1 MDNPVI
7 LTTAA
12 AALAGG
18 VLLYAF
24 LRRGNPGAAQPAA
37 GSAFRKFGLNIR
49 LRDLFRLA
57 ALIEEAGKDFYTK
70 MGLKAADPETK
81 KLCAW
86 LAEEEEKHRQFV
98 QDHLDRWR
106 VLGPHLTE
114 WPAFLEKVRQEGF
127 YADPPGDNASE
138 EELAAFAIRQEI
150 KTAEFYRLFES
161 AFPEEW
167 KRSRLERLV
176 GEERSHEAKLRAAYP
191 GLQ

>member
-1 MDNPVI
+1 MDNPVF

-18 VLLYAF
+18 VLLYTF
-24 LRRGNPGAAQPAA
+24 LRRSNAGAVPPAE
-37 GSAFRKFGLNIR
+37 GSAFRKFGLNVR

-70 MGLKAADPETK
+70 LELKAVNPETK
-81 KLCAW
+81 QLCAW

-98 QDHLDRWR
+98 QDHLNRWR
-106 VLGPHLTE
+106 VLGTHLTE
-114 WPAFLEKVRQEGF
+114 WPAFLEKVKQEGF
-127 YADPPGDNASE
+127 YADPPGENATE
-138 EELAAFAIRQEI
+138 EEMAAFAIRQEI
-150 KTAEFYRLFES
+150 KTAEFYQLFKS

-176 GEERSHEAKLRAAYP
+176 GEERAHEAKLRAAYP
-191 GLQ
+191 GVK

>member
-1 MDNPVI
+1 MDTTI
-7 LTTAA
+7 LITIAA

-24 LRRGNPGAAQPAA
+24 LRRSAGAAQPAE
-37 GSAFRKFGLNIR
+37 GSAFRKFGRNIR

-57 ALIEEAGKDFYTK
+57 ALIEEAGKDFYAK
-70 MGLKAADPETK
+70 LELKAANPETK

-86 LAEEEEKHRQFV
+86 LAEEEEQHRLFV
-98 QDHLDRWR
+98 QGHLDRWR
-106 VLGPHLTE
+106 VLGTHLTE
-114 WPAFLEKVRQEGF
+114 WPVFLEKVKQEGF
-127 YADPPGDNASE
+127 YADPPGENASE
-138 EELAAFAIRQEI
+138 EEMAAFAIRQEI
-150 KTAEFYRLFES
+150 KTAEFYKLFEA

-191 GLQ
+191 GVK